1 MNLFHD
7 LYSKGLVS
15 NIITIKKK
23 GKVIAKKL
31 MCSSKILP
39 PNFSYINKY
48 KYVIP

>member
-23 GKVIAKKL
+23 GKAIAKKL

-39 PNFSYINKY
+39 PNFS
-48 KYVIP
+48 